1 MIANGASRSAAAFGA
16 RIRLVAL
23 VAFFVV
29 VALTGGGARADI
41 LSLVVLRPLAVLF
54 AVYAIVAAP
63 RGSLAR
69 VGGPLALLALLAIIV
84 AVQLIPLPPGL
95 WHALPAREA
104 VVRIDALVGME
115 GAWRPLTLSPA
126 GTWNAL
132 FSLAIP
138 VAAILLYGALEP
150 GDRFVVFKL
159 WLGFAV
165 ASALLAIAQLLGNPE
180 GPLYLYAVTNT
191 GEPVGL
197 LSNANH
203 QAVLLVSAI
212 PLAAFWGSQRDQKN
226 KAKLLPGALMAALFL
241 FVVVL
246 TASRAGL
253 ALAVPATAIAF
264 AVLLRSALVAFGE
277 RRPSA
282 PGGRSMPRSV
292 LLVGAVAATIAVVGA
307 SLIGLASRAS
317 GLAAVVT
324 ASAQDEMRFK
334 ALPTLLEMLG
344 KVWVLGTGAGSF
356 DKAYKMFEPVGALS
370 RYYLNHAHNDWL
382 EVLLDHGLIGLAAL
396 TIAVVWVARSAARL
410 RQVRT
415 LTKLD
420 RVALAFPLV
429 AIAISSLV
437 DYPLRVPVAVTLFVL
452 LVLAMRDGAVIPATV
467 RASGR
472 GSVGRSAR

>member
-1 MIANGASRSAAAFGA
+1 MIANRDSRSAAAFGA
-16 RIRLVAL
+16 RARLLAL

-41 LSLVVLRPLAVLF
+41 LSLVVLRPFSVLF
-54 AVYAIVAAP
+54 AAYAIMAAP
-63 RGSLAR
+63 RGSLAQ
-69 VGGPLALLALLAIIV
+69 VGGPLALVAFLAVIV

-115 GAWRPLTLSPA
+115 SAWRPLTLSPA

-132 FSLAIP
+132 FSLVIP

-150 GDRFVVFKL
+150 GDRFVVIKL

-165 ASALLAIAQLLGNPE
+165 ASALLAIAQLLGDSD
-180 GPLYLYAVTNT
+180 GPLYFYAVTST

-212 PLAAFWGSQRDQKN
+212 PLAAFWGSRRDRRN
-226 KAKLLPGALMAALFL
+226 KAKLVPGALMAALFL

-253 ALAVPATAIAF
+253 ALAVPATAISF
-264 AVLLRSALVAFGE
+264 AVLLRATRAALAE
-277 RRPSA
+277 RRPTA
-282 PGGRSMPRSV
+282 PGRRPLPRSV
-292 LLVGAVAATIAVVGA
+292 VLGGAVAATIAVAGA
-307 SLIGLASRAS
+307 GVMGLASRAS

-356 DKAYKMFEPVGALS
+356 DKVYKMFEPVGALS

-382 EVLLDHGLIGLAAL
+382 EVLLDHGLLGLAAL
-396 TIAVVWVARSAARL
+396 IVVIAWAVRSAARL
-410 RQVRT
+410 WQVRS
-415 LTKLD
+415 LTTLD
-420 RVALAFPLV
+420 RVALAFPLAAV
-429 AIAISSLV
+429 AVSSLV
-437 DYPLRVPVAVTLFVL
+437 DYPLRVPVVVTLFVL
-452 LVLAMRDGAVIPATV
+452 LILAMRDGTVIAAAP
-467 RASGR
+467 RAA
-472 GSVGRSAR
+472 GRSSGGRPA